1 MTKGKRWIAAGA
13 ATALLCAVVALIFFF
28 GKSAA
33 VNTVSQGGLFWEER
47 AQDYA
52 LSAPLPSSGQG
63 DIAIPGYSTVYF
75 PAGETLVPMTLYNP
89 AQNACL
95 FQFALYLEGEEE
107 PIASTGLIQPG
118 KAVQE
123 ITLARPLAPG
133 DYTLNIQV
141 NTYTSDMQTA
151 LNNAFVKAELRVFA

>member
-1 MTKGKRWIAAGA
+1 
-13 ATALLCAVVALIFFF
+13 
-28 GKSAA
+28 
-33 VNTVSQGGLFWEER
+33 
-47 AQDYA
+47 
-52 LSAPLPSSGQG
+52 
-63 DIAIPGYSTVYF
+63 
-75 PAGETLVPMTLYNP
+75 MTLYNP